1 MGKMFDLLKEGLE
14 EAIAYEKGHSK
25 NVRIKKVRLDTAP
38 TPKHPKEYKAED
50 VKRLRNKLNCSQSI
64 FAAYL
69 NVSLNTIQAWEQG
82 YRSPNH
88 AALRLLEIMDKGP
101 KFLSSLTGLSVK
113 NDSRPSY
120 VNVKSTAS
128 FYRYSC

>member
-14 EAIAYEKGHSK
+14 EAIAYERGLAK
-25 NVRIKKVRLDTAP
+25 NVRVKKVRVDTADIP
-38 TPKHPKEYKAED
+38 HHPKEYQAND
-50 VKRLRNKLNCSQSI
+50 IKRLRNKLNCSQNM

-82 YRSPNH
+82 FRRPNH

-101 KFLSSLTGLSVK
+101 KFLTSLTGL
-113 NDSRPSY
+113 
-120 VNVKSTAS
+120 KSTQ
-128 FYRYSC
+128 YSNYKTH